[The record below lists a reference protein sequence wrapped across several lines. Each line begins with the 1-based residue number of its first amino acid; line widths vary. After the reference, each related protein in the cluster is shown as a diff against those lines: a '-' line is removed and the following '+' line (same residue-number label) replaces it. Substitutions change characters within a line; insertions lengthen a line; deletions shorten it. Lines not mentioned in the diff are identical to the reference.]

1 MALVIR
7 ALPYAARMG
16 ARMARRAG
24 PRNGVLRFLRDMVVI
39 LLAALLASFLVK
51 TFVIRSFSIPSGSM
65 TNTLQVGD
73 HVVVNELAG
82 LHRGDVVVFRDADGW
97 LDVPGAP
104 ERVAARTPTLLGR
117 TLSTVGFGPDTDGH
131 LIKRL
136 IGLPGDHVE
145 CCDAQGRM
153 SVNGVPLVEPYVLAP
168 EGDPASGVPF
178 DVTVP
183 AGRLWVMGDNRY
195 GSADSRFHQDLP
207 SKGFI
212 RESDVVGRAVVVTW
226 PVARWSWLDDHP
238 EVFAGV
244 GREEQGG

>member
-1 MALVIR
+1 
-7 ALPYAARMG
+7 
-16 ARMARRAG
+16 
-24 PRNGVLRFLRDMVVI
+24 MVVI

-131 LIKRL
+131 LVKRL

-168 EGDPASGVPF
+168 EGEPASGVPF

-195 GSADSRFHQDLP
+195 GSADSRSHQDLP
-207 SKGFI
+207 SKGFV

-244 GREEQGG
+244 TREEQGG